1 MTTPP
6 NAIVDTALTRRFGLT
21 LPVIQAPM
29 AGGPTTAELV
39 AGASNAGVLG
49 ALGAAY
55 TPAQDLPAAIRAIRA
70 LTDRPFAVNL
80 FFHQGRTATAPEI
93 AAARAALAPL
103 AARVGAD
110 LPDDVSDAAPPLAP
124 QIQAVLNEA
133 PAALSFTM
141 GLPPAGLVEEA
152 RRRDIALI
160 GTATTADEV
169 RRLIAAGIDMICIQ
183 GAEAGG
189 HSGMFSADGP
199 PPSQSWASLIEA
211 MAPEAE
217 AAGVT
222 LIAAGGIM
230 TGRGVA
236 AALALGAAGA
246 QLGTAFMATA
256 EAGTKPGHRQLLQ
269 ASARAGGAM
278 TVLTRSYT
286 GRYARKLLSAGE
298 AIPPEPAALAAF
310 PAQHGLTRPIR
321 AAADAAGVPEAQA
334 YWAGAGAGLVRP
346 DGIAVAE
353 LVAALGR
360 EMRAA
365 LTRRPGTR

>member
-1 MTTPP
+1 
-6 NAIVDTALTRRFGLT
+6 
-21 LPVIQAPM
+21 
-29 AGGPTTAELV
+29 
-39 AGASNAGVLG
+39 
-49 ALGAAY
+49 
-55 TPAQDLPAAIRAIRA
+55 
-70 LTDRPFAVNL
+70 
-80 FFHQGRTATAPEI
+80 
-93 AAARAALAPL
+93 
-103 AARVGAD
+103 
-110 LPDDVSDAAPPLAP
+110 
-124 QIQAVLNEA
+124 
-133 PAALSFTM
+133 M

-152 RRRDIALI
+152 RRRGIALI

-222 LIAAGGIM
+222 LIVAGGIM

-256 EAGTKPGHRQLLQ
+256 EAGTRPGHRQLLQ
-269 ASARAGGAM
+269 TSARAGGAM

-298 AIPPEPAALAAF
+298 AIPPEPTALAAF
-310 PAQHGLTRPIR
+310 PAQHGLTKPIR
-321 AAADAAGVPEAQA
+321 AAADAAGCPKRRHTGRVPAPGWYA
-334 YWAGAGAGLVRP
+334 RMVLPWPSWWPPWAARCAPPWPACPARARAGRAGRAGSAGSSGMTHGRRLTQLSHVGQHGC
-346 DGIAVAE
+346 GIAPRMVPCE
-353 LVAALGR
+353 
-360 EMRAA
+360 
-365 LTRRPGTR
+365 T

>member
-1 MTTPP
+1 M
-6 NAIVDTALTRRFGLT
+6 
-21 LPVIQAPM
+21 
-29 AGGPTTAELV
+29 
-39 AGASNAGVLG
+39 
-49 ALGAAY
+49 
-55 TPAQDLPAAIRAIRA
+55 
-70 LTDRPFAVNL
+70 
-80 FFHQGRTATAPEI
+80 
-93 AAARAALAPL
+93 
-103 AARVGAD
+103 
-110 LPDDVSDAAPPLAP
+110 SDAAPPLAP

-183 GAEAGG
+183 G
-189 HSGMFSADGP
+189 
-199 PPSQSWASLIEA
+199 
-211 MAPEAE
+211 
-217 AAGVT
+217 
-222 LIAAGGIM
+222 
-230 TGRGVA
+230 
-236 AALALGAAGA
+236 
-246 QLGTAFMATA
+246 A